1 MELLAGLSVGV
12 SKWGCIT
19 WMVPVYIVRGLVDRL
34 K

>member
-1 MELLAGLSVGV
+1 MELSAGLGVAV

-19 WMVPVYIVRGLVDRL
+19 WMVPVHIVRGLVDKL